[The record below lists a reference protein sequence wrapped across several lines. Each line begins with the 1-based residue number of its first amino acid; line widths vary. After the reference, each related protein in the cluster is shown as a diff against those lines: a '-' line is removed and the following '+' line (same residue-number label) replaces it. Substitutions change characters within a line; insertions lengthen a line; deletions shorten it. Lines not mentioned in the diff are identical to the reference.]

1 MYVWIKH
8 LHVLTAAISIT
19 LFVLRFY
26 WKWRGAAI
34 MQQRWIKIAPHLN
47 DTILFVTGIVLI
59 SLTQFYPFTVQ
70 GAWMTEKLIGVI
82 IYIGLGHVALG
93 KRARNQMVR
102 ATAFM
107 LAMICV
113 YFIVILAV
121 NKMPLLM
128 GYA

>member
-34 MQQRWIKIAPHLN
+34 MQRRWIKIVPHLN
-47 DTILFVTGIVLI
+47 DTILFVTGIILI
-59 SLTQFYPFTVQ
+59 YLTQFYPFTIQ
-70 GAWMTEKLIGVI
+70 GVWMTEKLIAVI

-93 KRARNQMVR
+93 KRAPNQMVR
-102 ATAFM
+102 STAFM
-107 LAMICV
+107 AAILCL
-113 YFIVILAV
+113 YFIITLAV
-121 NKMPLLM
+121 NKIPLVM